1 MKVIVARHLGFCY
14 GVTRA
19 VEMVEKLARQ
29 QGPVF
34 TLGPLIHNP
43 QAIARLA
50 EQGVHEIA
58 DVETI
63 TTGTLVLRTHGV
75 PPGLLKKIEDNRD
88 LTIADA
94 TCPYVKKAQRE
105 AQELARQGYQVVIL
119 GEVNHPEVV
128 ALSEWAGGAWVVNG
142 PEEAASLPPAPRI
155 GLIAQ
160 TTQNPETF
168 YKVRDI
174 LKKKTQELRLVN
186 TICLATDRRQE
197 ATRQVAEEAE
207 VVIVVGGKNSA
218 NTRRLLTIVEQMG
231 RRGYHIEEAGEL
243 QPGWFAGVSRAGV
256 VAGASTPDWI
266 IKEVVRKMEE
276 MEEKRLEN
284 SEGEKEAEAL
294 PAEAAE
300 KGPQEAGAGPEQ
312 PAAQEPAPE
321 TATAPS
327 GETDES
333 GPTYESTFGELKPGD
348 IVKGTVVKVEN
359 DSVLVDIGYKS
370 EGVIPIG
377 ELSRRRIE
385 HPSEVVKVGDEIS
398 VYILRVEGEEGTLKL
413 SKRRADEKEAWKRLV
428 EAKETGAVIEG
439 EAIQEVKG
447 GLIVDV
453 GARGF
458 VPASHVGRGYVA
470 DLSKYVGQK
479 LRMKVLELDQ
489 PRGRVVLSQRLV
501 LEEEH
506 EKRRKETWDSLE
518 EGQVRTGVVK
528 SLTDFGVFVDLG
540 GVDGLLHVSEL
551 SWGRVKHPAD
561 VLKEGDTIQVKVLKL
576 DKEKGKVSLGLRQL
590 LPDPWEKVAEKYP
603 EGTIVPVR
611 VTRLA
616 SFGAFVELE
625 EGVEGLIHISELS
638 HQRVGKVEDVLSP
651 GQVVNAKVIKVRPAE
666 KRIGLTL
673 KDVPQESQAEEAAAD
688 ADLEVKPEESVKE
701 EEAKE

>member
-1 MKVIVARHLGFCY
+1 MEILVARHLGFCY
-14 GVTRA
+14 GVMRA
-19 VEMVEKLARQ
+19 VEMVEKLVQAQ
-29 QGPVF
+29 DPVY

-50 EQGVHEIA
+50 DRGVRQAEEVEEIA
-58 DVETI
+58 
-63 TTGTLVLRTHGV
+63 TGTVVLRTHGV
-75 PPGLLKKIEDNRD
+75 PPALLAKTRQRN

-105 AQELARQGYQVVIL
+105 AEELSRQGYQVVIL
-119 GEVNHPEVV
+119 GEANHPEVV
-128 ALSEWAGGAWVVNG
+128 ALSEWAGGALVISG
-142 PEEAASLPPAPRI
+142 PEEAANLPTLPRI

-160 TTQNPETF
+160 TTQSPETF
-168 YKVRDI
+168 HRVREI
-174 LKKKTQELRLVN
+174 LKEKSENLRLIN
-186 TICLATDRRQE
+186 TICRATDRRQE
-197 ATRQVAEEAE
+197 AAREVAREVE

-218 NTRRLLTIVEQMG
+218 NTRRLLSIVQEMG
-231 RRGYHIEEAGEL
+231 RKGYHIEEAWEL
-243 QPGWFAGVSRAGV
+243 QPGWFAGVARAGV

-284 SEGEKEAEAL
+284 AEGEKKTEAL
-294 PAEAAE
+294 PVQAEENPPEKKVAMEEGPPTAE
-300 KGPQEAGAGPEQ
+300 PTSA
-312 PAAQEPAPE
+312 
-321 TATAPS
+321 
-327 GETDES
+327 GETQPGETEES
-333 GPTYESTFGELKPGD
+333 GPAYDATFGELKPGD
-348 IVKGTVVKVEN
+348 IVRGTVVKVEG
-359 DSVLVDIGYKS
+359 DGVLVDIGYKS
-370 EGVIPIG
+370 EGVVPIG
-377 ELSRRRIE
+377 ELSRRRVE
-385 HPSEVVKVGDEIS
+385 HPSEVVKAGDEIS
-398 VYILRVEGEEGTLKL
+398 VFVLRVEGEEGTLKL
-413 SKRRADEKEAWKRLV
+413 SKRRADEKESWQRLV
-428 EAKETGAVIEG
+428 EAKETGAIIEG
-439 EAIQEVKG
+439 EALQEVKG

-489 PRGRVVLSQRLV
+489 PRGRAVLSQKLV

-506 EKRRKETWDSLE
+506 EKQRKETWDSLQ

-528 SLTDFGVFVDLG
+528 SLTEFGAFVDLG

-561 VLKEGDTIQVKVLKL
+561 VLKEGETIQVKVLKV
-576 DKEKGKVSLGLRQL
+576 DREKGKVSLGLRQL
-590 LPDPWEKVAEKYP
+590 LPDPWEKVAVKYP
-603 EGTIVPVR
+603 EGSVIPVR

-638 HQRVGKVEDVLSP
+638 DHRVAKTEDVLSP
-651 GQVVNAKVIKVRPAE
+651 GQVVNAKVIKVRPAD
-666 KRIGLTL
+666 KKIGLTL
-673 KDVPQESQAEEAAAD
+673 RGVPQDTQAEEAAAD
-688 ADLEVKPEESVKE
+688 ADVGAKVEEPGQ
-701 EEAKE
+701 